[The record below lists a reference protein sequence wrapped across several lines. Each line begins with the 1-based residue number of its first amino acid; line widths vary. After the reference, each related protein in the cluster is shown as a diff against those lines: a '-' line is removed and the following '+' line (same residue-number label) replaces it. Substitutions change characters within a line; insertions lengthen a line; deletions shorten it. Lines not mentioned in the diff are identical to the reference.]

1 MYGQREE
8 IQTNPR
14 LVFTDDG
21 AQDPG
26 VAIGR
31 HDGAIGLTGDLA
43 ALQNECAAAP
53 LDLFSELLKHLLSY
67 LFKHLLYLPLPTA
80 GAGAAA
86 AGGGAIRPAAG
97 AVADRLV
104 CVPARDRRDGVLWG
118 RYR

>member
-14 LVFTDDG
+14 LCFTDDG

-43 ALQNECAAAP
+43 ALQNECTVAP
-53 LDLFSELLKHLLSY
+53 LDLLSELLKHLLSY
-67 LFKHLLYLPLPTA
+67 LFLPQA
-80 GAGAAA
+80 SAAA
-86 AGGGAIRPAAG
+86 LPAAG
-97 AVADRLV
+97 PLAPPRVRSPIASSV
-104 CVPARDRRDGVLWG
+104 CPPGTAGMASLGG